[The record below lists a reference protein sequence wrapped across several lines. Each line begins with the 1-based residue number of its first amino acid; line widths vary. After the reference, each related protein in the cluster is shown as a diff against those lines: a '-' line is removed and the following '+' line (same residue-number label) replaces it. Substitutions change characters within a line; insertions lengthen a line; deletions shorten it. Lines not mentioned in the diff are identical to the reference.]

1 MTLSKAIL
9 EGDIRSAARLMRL
22 ADDRDPRAQVELD
35 ALFPHTGKAHIVGI
49 TGNPGAGKSS
59 LVDAMIACWRSRGLR
74 VGVVAIDPSS
84 PFSGGAV
91 LGDRIR
97 MQRHATDP
105 GVFIRSLATR
115 GALGGLSRSAGDVA
129 MVMDAMG
136 MDVVAIETVGVGQD
150 EVDVVRT
157 AHTTVVVMVPG
168 LGDEVQILKAG
179 ILEIADVFAV
189 NKADRPG
196 ADRLAME
203 LESVQQLVSTPRTIP
218 VLPTVAVRQEGVEAL
233 VDAVSQHRRF
243 LQESGEL
250 AVREARRMSDA
261 VASLVLESARRR
273 FLEGYSALQHSE
285 NITEL
290 LVQRKVTP
298 FQVAQRLGKSA

>member
-1 MTLSKAIL
+1 
-9 EGDIRSAARLMRL
+9 MRL
-22 ADDRDPRAQVELD
+22 ADDRDPKAQEQVSE
-35 ALFPHTGKAHIVGI
+35 LFPHTGKAHIVGI

-59 LVDAMIACWRSRGLR
+59 LCNALISGWRAQGKR
-74 VGVVAIDPSS
+74 VGIVAIDPSS

-115 GALGGLSRSAGDVA
+115 GALGGLSRSAGDIA
-129 MVMDAMG
+129 LIMDAMG
-136 MDVVAIETVGVGQD
+136 MDIVAIETVGVGQD

-203 LESVQQLVSTPRTIP
+203 LEAVQQLASTPRPIP
-218 VLPTVAVRQEGVEAL
+218 VLPTVAVRQEGIEAL
-233 VDAVSQHRRF
+233 IDAITQHRQY
-243 LQESGEL
+243 LMDSGEFQS
-250 AVREARRMSDA
+250 RESRRLMDA
-261 VASLVLESARRR
+261 VASLVQEHHQREFKARFAALELSQNLTARLLRR
-273 FLEGYSALQHSE
+273 
-285 NITEL
+285 EL
-290 LVQRKVTP
+290 TP
-298 FQVAQRLGKSA
+298 HAAASLLLS